1 VKTWQ
6 PPNKSFFEKY
16 STNTYSKN
24 LPRDFKSLA
33 SLQKYSEEE
42 ASMKRATALREVA
55 NFYECGDVLKKIGS
69 QNNARVATIKKSV
82 PITALKKLQSL
93 GLLRVSNGRVEL
105 ADTSSSS
112 VTDYL

>member
-1 VKTWQ
+1 
-6 PPNKSFFEKY
+6 
-16 STNTYSKN
+16 
-24 LPRDFKSLA
+24 
-33 SLQKYSEEE
+33 
-42 ASMKRATALREVA
+42 MKRATALREVA